1 MKTVPKA
8 RWLDKDQQAAW
19 RALLATV
26 RLLDDALDRQLQ
38 RDANMPHAYYM
49 VLAMLSEAPRHT
61 LRMTDLAQ
69 MVQSSQSRMSHA
81 IARLEERGWV
91 RREQCPTD
99 KRGQN
104 AVLTDEGYAVLV
116 AAAPGHVQAVRE
128 NFFDRLTAEQ
138 VRQLREICEAAL
150 TRLDPTGTALGQFVR
165 RPAA

>member
-1 MKTVPKA
+1 MKA
-8 RWLDKDQQAAW
+8 RWLNKDEQAAW
-19 RALLATV
+19 RALMATV

-38 RDANMPHAYYM
+38 RDAKMPHAYYL
-49 VLAMLSEAPRHT
+49 VLAMLSESPGRA
-61 LRMTDLAQ
+61 LRMTELAN

-99 KRGQN
+99 KRGQI

-128 NFFDRLTAEQ
+128 NLFDQLSPEQ
-138 VRQLREICEAAL
+138 VGQLREICDAAL
-150 TRLDPTGTALGQFVR
+150 GKLDPAGIAHAQFDR